1 MLATCYCL
9 QSARVSSACGG
20 TRSYIKGI
28 HIFLP
33 CITTEVFALPS
44 CIHIISFPNPLAV
57 LRGVMCVFLMGSN
70 SYGFF
75 LTQIFPDVGNILL
88 PWPVPCPLEKHYF
101 SWLIWSPAVFFWSFK
116 LKPPVSYLYVGSLS
130 PVPRT
135 WTALSETPVTAS
147 IYIIL
152 LSLDTHIVQ
161 DGVPDTL

>member
-1 MLATCYCL
+1 MLETFCYHDQYL
-9 QSARVSSACGG
+9 VLLRN
-20 TRSYIKGI
+20 
-28 HIFLP
+28 
-33 CITTEVFALPS
+33 
-44 CIHIISFPNPLAV
+44 IISLDSSGV
-57 LRGVMCVFLMGSN
+57 LL
-70 SYGFF
+70 
-75 LTQIFPDVGNILL
+75 
-88 PWPVPCPLEKHYF
+88 W
-101 SWLIWSPAVFFWSFK
+101 FFWSFK